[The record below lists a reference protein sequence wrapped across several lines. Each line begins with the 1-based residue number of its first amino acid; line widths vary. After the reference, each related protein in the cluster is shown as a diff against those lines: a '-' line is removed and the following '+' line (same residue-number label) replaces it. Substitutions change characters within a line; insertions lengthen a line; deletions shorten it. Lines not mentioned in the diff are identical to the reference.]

1 MNPQKPSKVAQFRC
15 GRMENITMGVLALYA
30 LLGIALLTL
39 WLRHQAVLRQ
49 RERMREKMGALQGD
63 LSYTSQRLP
72 QVGCCIGPTHVS
84 LGRAPVFCVGPKGSQ
99 GCL

>member
-49 RERMREKMGALQGD
+49 RERMREKMGALQGE
-63 LSYTSQRLP
+63 LSYTSQRLDLLSRGVDTVLSETP
-72 QVGCCIGPTHVS
+72 EVQGLLDAH
-84 LGRAPVFCVGPKGSQ
+84 KSQ
-99 GCL
+99 ESH